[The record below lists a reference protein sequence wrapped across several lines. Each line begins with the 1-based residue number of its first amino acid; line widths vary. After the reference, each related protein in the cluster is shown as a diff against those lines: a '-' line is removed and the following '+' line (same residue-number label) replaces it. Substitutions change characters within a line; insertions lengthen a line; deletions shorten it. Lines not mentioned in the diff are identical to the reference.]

1 MGRLNDRFIKSF
13 LVIEEL
19 PLFGLICADPSDHG
33 AVIDDGGRPRRV
45 EQTQEVSS
53 LHEMR

>member
-1 MGRLNDRFIKSF
+1 
-13 LVIEEL
+13 
-19 PLFGLICADPSDHG
+19 LFGLICADPSDHG
-33 AVIDDGGRPRRV
+33 TVIDDGGRPRRV